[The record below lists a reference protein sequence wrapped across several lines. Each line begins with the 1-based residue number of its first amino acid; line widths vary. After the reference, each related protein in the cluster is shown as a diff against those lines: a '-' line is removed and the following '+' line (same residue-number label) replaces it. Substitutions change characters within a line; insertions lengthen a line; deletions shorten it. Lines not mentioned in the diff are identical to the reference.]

1 MGFQPTKKCLLNLHV
16 MLKQNWVYFMLIFV
30 LENFLNKFQD
40 GLLFIS
46 RLSFSNFMNFPFSLV
61 DQSISQT
68 FLFFHIRY
76 VNAIKFVGTF
86 SPNLIC
92 ETSTFFLARN
102 VLMCVQLI
110 QKRLGY
116 VHYIMHFADVMKL
129 AKSRKVQCSK

>member
-1 MGFQPTKKCLLNLHV
+1 
-16 MLKQNWVYFMLIFV
+16 MLIFV

-46 RLSFSNFMNFPFSLV
+46 RLSFSNFMNFPFPLV

-68 FLFFHIRY
+68 FLFFLIRY
-76 VNAIKFVGTF
+76 VNVIKFVGTF
-86 SPNLIC
+86 STNLIC

-102 VLMCVQLI
+102 VSLYVQLI
-110 QKRLGY
+110 WRRLGC
-116 VHYIMHFADVMKL
+116 VHYIMHFANVMKL